1 MARKPDF
8 RMAVYASR
16 YHNHAIFDDLRFSG
30 AFDSVAVFETEG
42 KDAKPYVWRRGDK
55 YGAMWRGNFK
65 GFALW
70 MPGDGPAPVPNGRPC
85 FVFQTRD
92 PRGTLF
98 APWNTSVDDGSTTAA
113 LRGRHDGIVFS
124 AGTGYPLADERS
136 IVQGD
141 FGFTAVNVGSIE
153 QATPIPGRDRMEDA
167 VASGR
172 NARGYLVVSV
182 FGTKVEIERH
192 DFALDRPVGATV
204 VIPLP
209 ATTKSVFFYEN
220 QAAAAKEP
228 APFRCHGAGLL
239 RRLRPYFVS
248 VDAPCE
254 GECGNGRLPDRG
266 SSHGGG
272 CRTDALCALRLFVA
286 RPRTTGP

>member
-1 MARKPDF
+1 MARKLDF

-16 YHNHAIFDDLRFSG
+16 YHNHAISDDLRFSG
-30 AFDSVAVFETEG
+30 AFDAVAVFETEG
-42 KDAKPYVWRRGDK
+42 KDTKPYVWRRGDK
-55 YGAMWRGNFK
+55 YGATWHGNFK
-65 GFALW
+65 GFAFW
-70 MPGDGPAPVPNGRPC
+70 MSGDGPVPAPNGRPC

-172 NARGYLVVSV
+172 NVRGYLVVSV
-182 FGTKVEIERH
+182 FGTKVEIERR
-192 DFALDRPVGATV
+192 DYISGKR
-204 VIPLP
+204 
-209 ATTKSVFFYEN
+209 K
-220 QAAAAKEP
+220 
-228 APFRCHGAGLL
+228 
-239 RRLRPYFVS
+239 
-248 VDAPCE
+248 
-254 GECGNGRLPDRG
+254 
-266 SSHGGG
+266 
-272 CRTDALCALRLFVA
+272 FVA
-286 RPRTTGP
+286 PVWTVDIARYGGYEYAARAERAGVPAFPPHAKVDVHEEVSGQVLGPSRPQWRRRGRGPTNTK